1 MARSDSLKPDAKNQN
16 LSGGYAMSV
25 HAVTKDRLIEWLRDG
40 KELAVLDIRSA
51 GEVGYASP
59 LFATNLPGESLD
71 TEIDRFIPRPAV
83 RTVLVDDGEGSAE
96 RAAERLAA
104 KGWSDIHFLRGG
116 IPAWNEGGLDA
127 LPTFD
132 IPGVPFAQKVRSEK
146 NTPVVFARELKA
158 WQEAGEDVVVID
170 TRTIA
175 EYEKA
180 HVPGAIGVPGAEL
193 LLRFSDLVPSPGTRV
208 VVSCA
213 GLPRAILGAQTLID
227 AGVEND
233 VSYLHDGTRGWT
245 DDGFELETG
254 RLRIYALASDA
265 AKDAARARLETLSHN
280 DKLLFIDRAT
290 AETWRR
296 DTTRTTYFLD
306 VRTPEEF
313 TASHMQ
319 GSISSEGGQLL
330 GVAYRTIAVRG
341 ARVILVD
348 DLLGARARVVAH
360 WLQRRGFE
368 IALHLHDFEQGVE
381 AAAA

>member
-1 MARSDSLKPDAKNQN
+1 
-16 LSGGYAMSV
+16 MSV

-59 LFATNLPGESLD
+59 LFATNLPGERLD
-71 TEIDRFIPRPAV
+71 AEIDRFIPRPAV

-193 LLRFSDLVPSPGTRV
+193 LLRFSDLVPSPDTRV

-245 DDGFELETG
+245 DDGFELEKG
-254 RLRIYALASDA
+254 RSRIYALASDN

-313 TASHMQ
+313 AASHLQ

>member
-1 MARSDSLKPDAKNQN
+1 
-16 LSGGYAMSV
+16 MS
-25 HAVTKDRLIEWLRDG
+25 AQSITKDRLIEWLADSR
-40 KELAVLDIRSA
+40 ELAVLDIRPA
-51 GEVGYASP
+51 EEVGYASP
-59 LFATNLPGESLD
+59 LFATNLPADRLD
-71 TEIDRFIPRPAV
+71 VEIDCFIPRPVV
-83 RTVLVDDGEGSAE
+83 RTVLVDDGKGGAE
-96 RAAERLAA
+96 QAVERLAA

-116 IPAWNEGGLDA
+116 IPAWIEGGIDR

-132 IPGVPFAQKVRSEK
+132 IPGVPFVQKVRGEK

-170 TRTIA
+170 TRTLP

-193 LLRFSDLVPSPGTRV
+193 LLRFSDLVPSPKTRV

-227 AGVEND
+227 AGVDND

-254 RLRIYALASDA
+254 LSQTYPLVSVN
-265 AKDAARARLETLSHN
+265 AKDVVKTHLEAFSKH
-280 DKLLFIDRAT
+280 DDLLFIDRPTTEKWLKDT
-290 AETWRR
+290 A
-296 DTTRTTYFLD
+296 RTTYFLD

-313 TASHMQ
+313 AASHLQ

-360 WLQRRGFE
+360 WLKRRGFE
-368 IALHLHDFEQGVE
+368 IALHLHDFEQGAE

>member
-1 MARSDSLKPDAKNQN
+1 
-16 LSGGYAMSV
+16 MSV
-25 HAVTKDRLIEWLRDG
+25 FAVTKDRLIEWLRDG
-40 KELAVLDIRSA
+40 RELAVLDIRTA
-51 GEVGYASP
+51 EEVGYASP
-59 LFATNLPGESLD
+59 LFATNLPVDRLEA
-71 TEIDRFIPRPAV
+71 EIDRFIPRPVV
-83 RTVLVDDGEGSAE
+83 RTVLVDDGKGSAE
-96 RAAERLAA
+96 QAAERLAA
-104 KGWSDIHFLRGG
+104 KGWTDIHFLRGG
-116 IPAWNEGGLDA
+116 IPAWIEGGVEA

-132 IPGVPFAQKVRSEK
+132 IPGVPFVQKVRSEK

-158 WQEAGEDVVVID
+158 WRDAGEDVVILD
-170 TRTIA
+170 TRTLP

-180 HVPGAIGVPGAEL
+180 HVPGAIAVPGAEL
-193 LLRFSDLVPSPGTRV
+193 LLRFSDLVPSPKTRV

-254 RLRIYALASDA
+254 PSRTYSHVSAN
-265 AKDAARARLETLSHN
+265 AKEIAEARLKAFSR
-280 DKLLFIDRAT
+280 DDDLLFIDRPT
-290 AETWRR
+290 AETWLK
-296 DTTRTTYFLD
+296 DPSRTTYFLD

-313 TASHMQ
+313 ETSHLQ

-360 WLQRRGFE
+360 WLKRRGFE
-368 IALHLHDFEQGVE
+368 IALHLHDFEQGAE

>member
-1 MARSDSLKPDAKNQN
+1 
-16 LSGGYAMSV
+16 MSAHV
-25 HAVTKDRLIEWLRDG
+25 ITKDRLIEWLRDG

-51 GEVGYASP
+51 ADVGYASP
-59 LFATNLPGESLD
+59 LFATNLPTEGLD
-71 TEIDRFIPRPAV
+71 AEIDRFVPRPVV
-83 RTVLVDDGEGSAE
+83 RTVLVDDGKGNAE
-96 RAAERLAA
+96 QAAERLAA
-104 KGWSDIHFLRGG
+104 KGWSDIHVLSGG
-116 IPAWNEGGLDA
+116 ILAWIKDGIDG

-132 IPGVPFAQKVRSEK
+132 IPGVPFAQKVRGEK
-146 NTPVVFARELKA
+146 NTPVVFARELKT

-170 TRTIA
+170 TRTLP

-193 LLRFSDLVPSPGTRV
+193 LLRFADLVPSPKTRV

-254 RLRIYALASDA
+254 RSQTYPPASA
-265 AKDAARARLETLSHN
+265 HAKEVAEARLQAFSKN
-280 DKLLFIDRAT
+280 DDLLFIDRPTTEKWLKDT
-290 AETWRR
+290 A
-296 DTTRTTYFLD
+296 RTTYFLD

-313 TASHMQ
+313 AASHLQ
-319 GSISSEGGQLL
+319 DSISSEGGQLL

-348 DLLGARARVVAH
+348 DLLGARAKVVAH
-360 WLQRRGFE
+360 WLKRRGFE
-368 IALHLHDFEQGVE
+368 IALHLHDFEQGAE

>member
-1 MARSDSLKPDAKNQN
+1 
-16 LSGGYAMSV
+16 MSV

-51 GEVGYASP
+51 EEVGYASP
-59 LFATNLPGESLD
+59 LFATNLPAERLD
-71 TEIDRFIPRPAV
+71 AEIERFIPRRVV
-83 RTVLVDDGEGSAE
+83 RTVLVDDGKGSAE
-96 RAAERLAA
+96 QAAERLAA
-104 KGWSDIHFLRGG
+104 RGWSDIHFLRGG
-116 IPAWNEGGLDA
+116 IPAWIEGGVDA

-132 IPGVPFAQKVRSEK
+132 IPGVPFVQQIRGEK

-158 WQEAGEDVVVID
+158 WKEAGEDVVVID

-193 LLRFSDLVPSPGTRV
+193 LLRFSDLVPSPKTRV

-254 RLRIYALASDA
+254 LSQTYSPASDD
-265 AKDAARARLETLSHN
+265 AKHIAKTRLETFSR
-280 DKLLFIDRAT
+280 DDEVLFIDHVT
-290 AETWRR
+290 AETWLR
-296 DTTRTTYFLD
+296 DTARTTYFLD

-313 TASHMQ
+313 AISHLQ

-348 DLLGARARVVAH
+348 DLLGARASVVAH
-360 WLQRRGFE
+360 WLKRRGFE
-368 IALHLHDFEQGVE
+368 IAIHLHDFEQGAE

>member
-1 MARSDSLKPDAKNQN
+1 
-16 LSGGYAMSV
+16 MSV
-25 HAVTKDRLIEWLRDG
+25 HPVTKDRLIEWLRDG

-59 LFATNLPGESLD
+59 LFATNLPGERLD
-71 TEIDRFIPRPAV
+71 AEIDRFIPRPAV

-175 EYEKA
+175 EYERA
-180 HVPGAIGVPGAEL
+180 QVPGAIGVPGAEL
-193 LLRFSDLVPSPGTRV
+193 LLRFSDLVPSPDTRV

-254 RLRIYALASDA
+254 RSRIYALASDA

-280 DKLLFIDRAT
+280 DELLFIDRAT

-313 TASHMQ
+313 ASSHLQ

>member
-1 MARSDSLKPDAKNQN
+1 
-16 LSGGYAMSV
+16 MSV

-40 KELAVLDIRSA
+40 RELAVLDIRSVE
-51 GEVGYASP
+51 EVGYASP
-59 LFATNLPGESLD
+59 LFATNLPAERLD
-71 TEIDRFIPRPAV
+71 AEIERFIPRRVV
-83 RTVLVDDGEGSAE
+83 RTVLVDDGKGSAE
-96 RAAERLAA
+96 QAAERLAA
-104 KGWSDIHFLRGG
+104 RGWSDIHFLRGG
-116 IPAWNEGGLDA
+116 IPAWIEGGVDA

-132 IPGVPFAQKVRSEK
+132 IPGVPFVQQIRGEK

-158 WQEAGEDVVVID
+158 WKEAGEDVVIID

-193 LLRFSDLVPSPGTRV
+193 LLRFSDLVPSPKTRV

-254 RLRIYALASDA
+254 LSQTYSPASDDA
-265 AKDAARARLETLSHN
+265 RQIAKTRLETFSR
-280 DKLLFIDRAT
+280 DDEVLFIDRVT
-290 AETWRR
+290 AETWLR
-296 DTTRTTYFLD
+296 DTARTTYFLD

-313 TASHMQ
+313 AVSHLQ

-348 DLLGARARVVAH
+348 DLLGARASVVAH
-360 WLQRRGFE
+360 WLKRRGFE
-368 IALHLHDFEQGVE
+368 IAIHLHDFEQGAE

>member
-1 MARSDSLKPDAKNQN
+1 MSAK
-16 LSGGYAMSV
+16 AI
-25 HAVTKDRLIEWLRDG
+25 TKDKLIEWLADG
-40 KELAVLDIRSA
+40 KELAVLDIRPA
-51 GEVGYASP
+51 EDVGYASP
-59 LFATNLPGESLD
+59 LFATNLPVERLD
-71 TEIDRFIPRPAV
+71 AEIDRFIPRPVV
-83 RTVLVDDGEGSAE
+83 RTVLVDDGKGSAE
-96 RAAERLAA
+96 QAAERLAA
-104 KGWSDIHFLRGG
+104 KGWVDIHFLQGG
-116 IPAWNEGGLDA
+116 IQAWIEGGIDG

-132 IPGVPFAQKVRSEK
+132 IPGVPFVQKVREEK
-146 NTPVVFARELKA
+146 ATPVVFARELKA

-170 TRTIA
+170 TRTLP

-193 LLRFSDLVPSPGTRV
+193 LLRFADLVPSPTTRV

-227 AGVEND
+227 ASVAND

-254 RLRIYALASDA
+254 SSQTYSPVSDYAKGF
-265 AKDAARARLETLSHN
+265 AKARLEAFSHDDDLS
-280 DKLLFIDRAT
+280 FIDRQT
-290 AETWRR
+290 TEKWLK
-296 DTTRTTYFLD
+296 DTSRTTYFLD

-313 TASHMQ
+313 VSSHLP

-348 DLLGARARVVAH
+348 DLLGARAKVVAH
-360 WLQRRGFE
+360 WLKRRGFE
-368 IALHLHDFEQGVE
+368 IALHLHDFEQGAE

>member
-1 MARSDSLKPDAKNQN
+1 
-16 LSGGYAMSV
+16 MSV

-40 KELAVLDIRSA
+40 RELAVLDIRSA
-51 GEVGYASP
+51 EEVGYASP
-59 LFATNLPGESLD
+59 LFATNLPAERLD
-71 TEIDRFIPRPAV
+71 AEIERFIPRRVV
-83 RTVLVDDGEGSAE
+83 RTVLVDDGKGSAE
-96 RAAERLAA
+96 QAAERLAA
-104 KGWSDIHFLRGG
+104 RGWSDIHFLRGG
-116 IPAWNEGGLDA
+116 IPAWIEGGVDA

-132 IPGVPFAQKVRSEK
+132 IPGVPFVQQIRGEK

-158 WQEAGEDVVVID
+158 WKEAGEDVVVID

-193 LLRFSDLVPSPGTRV
+193 LLRFSDLVPSPKTRV

-254 RLRIYALASDA
+254 LSQTYSPASDDA
-265 AKDAARARLETLSHN
+265 RHIAKTRLETFSR
-280 DKLLFIDRAT
+280 DDEVLFIDHVT
-290 AETWRR
+290 AETWLR
-296 DTTRTTYFLD
+296 DTARTTYFLD

-313 TASHMQ
+313 AISHLQ

-348 DLLGARARVVAH
+348 DLLGARASVVAH
-360 WLQRRGFE
+360 WLKRRGFE
-368 IALHLHDFEQGVE
+368 IAIHLHDFEQGAE

>member
-1 MARSDSLKPDAKNQN
+1 
-16 LSGGYAMSV
+16 MSV

-40 KELAVLDIRSA
+40 RELAVLDIRSA
-51 GEVGYASP
+51 EEVGYASP
-59 LFATNLPGESLD
+59 LFATNLPAERLD
-71 TEIDRFIPRPAV
+71 AEIERFIPRRVV
-83 RTVLVDDGEGSAE
+83 RTVLVDDGKGSAE
-96 RAAERLAA
+96 QAAERLAA
-104 KGWSDIHFLRGG
+104 RGWSDIHFLRGG
-116 IPAWNEGGLDA
+116 IPAWIEGGVDA

-132 IPGVPFAQKVRSEK
+132 IPGVPFVQQIRGEK

-158 WQEAGEDVVVID
+158 WKEAGEDVVVID

-193 LLRFSDLVPSPGTRV
+193 LLRFSDLVPSPKTRV

-254 RLRIYALASDA
+254 LSQTYSPASDDA
-265 AKDAARARLETLSHN
+265 RHIAKTRLETFSR
-280 DKLLFIDRAT
+280 DDEVLFIDHVT
-290 AETWRR
+290 AETWLR
-296 DTTRTTYFLD
+296 DPARTTYFLD

-313 TASHMQ
+313 AVSHLQ

-348 DLLGARARVVAH
+348 DLLGARASVVAH
-360 WLQRRGFE
+360 WLKRRGFE
-368 IALHLHDFEQGVE
+368 IAIHLHDFEQGAE